1 VSPSAHDALVEA
13 GRLFQEMAKL
23 EGARLDAIG
32 RGIAERLRAGARVLA
47 CGNGG
52 SAADAQHFAAELS
65 GRFRRDRPGLDV
77 LALTTNASAVTA
89 IGNDFGYERVFSRQ
103 VEAHARAGDVLLLFT
118 TSGSSPNI
126 LAALEA
132 GKAHGVW
139 CLGITG
145 LGGKVFASRCDEAI
159 VVPSADTP
167 RIQEVHIAIAH
178 ALCERIEGHLFGQA
192 P

>member
-1 VSPSAHDALVEA
+1 
-13 GRLFQEMAKL
+13 MAQRESEHL
-23 EGARLDAIG
+23 EAIG
-32 RGIAERLRAGARVLA
+32 REIAERLRRGQRVLA

-65 GRFRRDRPGLDV
+65 GRFRKDRPALDV

-89 IGNDFGYERVFSRQ
+89 IGNDYGYEHVFSRQ
-103 VEAHARAGDVLLLFT
+103 VEAHTRAGDVILLFT
-118 TSGSSPNI
+118 TSGSSPNV

-132 GKAHGVW
+132 GKARGAW
-139 CLGITG
+139 CLGVTG
-145 LGGKVFASRCDEAI
+145 ERGAAFASRCDDAI
-159 VVPSADTP
+159 VVPSNDTP

-178 ALCERIEGHLFGQA
+178 ALCERIESHLFGSV